1 MLRIFLVAGLASLAI
16 VMACERTT
24 ADTESCRSAIEE
36 FDNAGS
42 SIVASFRSYGSC
54 ISSSDGHDDCSSE
67 FSQLQSN
74 QDDFESPC
82 RITKV
87 TAPRTSTSKYSPRQ
101 SRLTLSPGRHHVLA
115 RRRF

>member
-24 ADTESCRSAIEE
+24 ADTESCRNAIEE
-36 FDNAGS
+36 FDNARSG
-42 SIVASFRSYGSC
+42 IVASFRSYGSC

-74 QDDFESPC
+74 QDHFESAVSDYEGDC
-82 RITKV
+82 
-87 TAPRTSTSKYSPRQ
+87 S
-101 SRLTLSPGRHHVLA
+101 
-115 RRRF
+115 